1 MKRATGGTMQF
12 ERITINSEVCT
23 GKPCIRGLRFPV
35 SRILGLLAEGSSRE
49 EILADYPY
57 LESEDIDEALRFAVA
72 LAEDETVE
80 IAS

>member
-1 MKRATGGTMQF
+1 MQF
-12 ERITINSEVCT
+12 ERITINSNVCT

-57 LESEDIDEALRFAVA
+57 LESEDINEALRFAVA

>member
-1 MKRATGGTMQF
+1 MQF

>member
-1 MKRATGGTMQF
+1 MQF
-12 ERITINSEVCT
+12 ERITIDSEVCT